1 VATQVTGWLS
11 PLLFCAS
18 ILLLGRSF
26 YVIYVRKTSSR
37 LTTIV
42 AWCSLTF
49 MISFWSWYVLSGR
62 LANEHEPVAAKNEET
77 KNDEKPLVGNE
88 VSPQTI
94 TLHVPEMKMRGGY
107 EGAELT

>member
-1 VATQVTGWLS
+1 MATQVTGWLS

-62 LANEHEPVAAKNEET
+62 LANEHEPVAAKNEE
-77 KNDEKPLVGNE
+77 KPLVGNE
-88 VSPQTI
+88 VSPKTI